1 MKVYL
6 GTDSAQSVPEEGE
19 VGGVEDVLA
28 VIDGISQ
35 DWRSEPQISGRRFA
49 VRDREVAVNIA
60 SGVRRVL
67 KKTQKHKY
75 FLNMMQKY
83 FLLFQ

>member
-6 GTDSAQSVPEEGE
+6 GTHSAQSIPEEGE
-19 VGGVEDVLA
+19 VCGVEHVLA

-49 VRDREVAVNIA
+49 VWDREVAVNIA
-60 SGVRRVL
+60 SGVRGAL
-67 KKTQKHKY
+67 KNPGETSIY
-75 FLNMMQKY
+75 N
-83 FLLFQ
+83 